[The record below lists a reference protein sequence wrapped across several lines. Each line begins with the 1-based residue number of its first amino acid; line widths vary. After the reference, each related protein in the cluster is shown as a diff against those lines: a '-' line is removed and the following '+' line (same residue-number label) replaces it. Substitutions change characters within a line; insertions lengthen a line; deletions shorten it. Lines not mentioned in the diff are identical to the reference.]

1 MKVLGLRGF
10 VIAGV
15 LVSLGWLYQQSAQ
28 VDADAHVRLVGHFE
42 QLRQQDARLGQYVL
56 QARYGLLRNYDPLV
70 TSAHEINQL
79 LLALAQEA
87 GSDFANAQSPL
98 GQAYERLKKLYADK
112 FTLLEAF
119 KSHASVLRNSRAYLP
134 LGVRQ
139 MVAQPGLTEP
149 TREALHN
156 LLESV
161 LALDENHAVEASSHI
176 QDLIQQIEHV
186 MPAKYASEWHSLV
199 AHVKLVLEYQ
209 AEVNR
214 YTRDIILSATDTEGS
229 AMFNAYGAQFTQRQ
243 VRADRYRLAL
253 ATLAAA
259 LLLYVAWALLALQ
272 RARRTLTD
280 SLRELE
286 FQKYA
291 LDQHSIVSVA
301 DRSGKII
308 DINAKF
314 TEISQY
320 SRQELVGQDHR
331 ILNSGYHSA
340 EFFRTM
346 WSTIGHGQVWRGL
359 VRNRCKDG
367 SHYWVDSTIVPF
379 RDDAGKVVRYVS
391 IRTDVTDKVQADARL
406 ADQRAFYE
414 QITETL
420 GEGLYVQDGHGCC
433 VYLNAE
439 AERLLG
445 WPREQLIGKRL
456 HPVIHQQRPD
466 GSLLAEADCPIS
478 HAVLAHGHAMLDDQ
492 VFVRRDGTAFPVALS
507 CRAVRNE
514 TGRVAS
520 VVVAF
525 TDISVRKQTEQQ
537 MQQARETAERA
548 AQVKSDFLA
557 NMSHELRTPMN
568 GIIGMTQLALETNL
582 TSDQR
587 EYVGL
592 VKSSADALLTIINDI
607 LDFSKIESGKL
618 SIEVIAFSLESML
631 RDTMKAL
638 ATRAH
643 DKGLELLLHIAPDVP
658 DRVMGDPGRLRQVMV
673 NLLGN
678 AIKFTERGEVE
689 LSVRCEASAT
699 AAATRLRFAVRDTG
713 IGIAPDKFDAIFESF
728 SQADTST
735 TRQYG
740 GTGLGLTI
748 SAQLVSLMGGKI
760 LLNSASGQ
768 GSEFYFSLELPLAKG
783 VDVQSYRKDGCIV
796 GLPVLAVDDNETNR
810 HLLVE
815 LLQHWRM
822 RPVAVASAEQALL
835 EINRAAQAGQPFALA
850 LLDVQMP
857 DMDGFTLAQKMK
869 QQAIGVAP
877 IMMLTS
883 QAQRGDVQ
891 RCRDLGLAAYL
902 TKPVVASDLLDAI
915 MTTLGAPG
923 DTTDVLTRHT
933 LREDRQQQVPAQRPL
948 SLLLAEDNA
957 VNQRLA
963 SILLGKQGHQ
973 LQIANNGQEAVQ
985 LWQQQRFDAVLM
997 DVDMPL
1003 MNGYEATAQIRALEK
1018 DRGGHTPI
1026 IAMTAHAMAGAR
1038 EECLAHGMDG
1048 YVSKPLALAA
1058 LWHELQLVLPQ
1069 DAALASATP
1078 ASVAPSL
1085 PVADF
1090 DALRQTIGDDRALYD
1105 ELVGLY
1111 QSDAPQQLQRIRDAL
1126 VNKDALALRRA
1137 AHALRGMV
1145 GVFGAARTMAI
1156 AQQLEDS
1163 SDDSALCVALA
1174 DDLERYL
1181 LELTSAL
1188 DARQW

>member
-1 MKVLGLRGF
+1 VKALGLRGAI
-10 VIAGV
+10 IAGV
-15 LVSLGWLYQQSAQ
+15 MFSLGWLYQQSAQ

-70 TSAHEINQL
+70 TSVHEISQL
-79 LLALAQEA
+79 LDGLAQDA
-87 GSDFANAQSPL
+87 GADFGDVQDPL
-98 GQAYERLKKLYADK
+98 GQAYQRLKKLYADK

-119 KSHASVLRNSRAYLP
+119 KSHTSVLRNSWAYLP
-134 LGVRQ
+134 LGVHQ
-139 MVAQPGLTEP
+139 VIAQPGLTEP
-149 TREALHN
+149 VREALHD

-161 LALDENHAVEASSHI
+161 LALDEEQHIEAATHI
-176 QDLIQQIEHV
+176 HDLIQKLEHA
-186 MPAKYASEWHSLV
+186 MPAKYATEWHSLV
-199 AHVKLVLEYQ
+199 AHVTLVLDYQ

-214 YTRDIILSATDTEGS
+214 YTRDITLSATDAQSS
-229 AMFNAYGAQFTQRQ
+229 ALFNAYGAQFAQRQ
-243 VRADRYRLAL
+243 ARAERYRLAL

-301 DRSGKII
+301 DRGGKIL
-308 DINAKF
+308 DINGKF

-320 SRQELVGQDHR
+320 SRAELVGQDHR
-331 ILNSGYHSA
+331 ILNSGYHPHA
-340 EFFRTM
+340 FFKSM
-346 WSTIGHGQVWRGL
+346 WSVIGHGQVWRGL
-359 VRNRCKDG
+359 VRNRRKDG

-379 RDDAGKVVRYVS
+379 LDDAGKVMRYVS

-406 ADQRAFYE
+406 AEQRAFYE

-420 GEGLYVQDGHGCC
+420 GEGLYVQDAHGCC

-445 WPREQLIGKRL
+445 WTRAQLIGQRL
-456 HPVIHQQRPD
+456 HPMIHHQRPD
-466 GSLLAEADCPIS
+466 GSALPEADCPIS
-478 HAVLAHGHAMLDDQ
+478 QAVRQQGHAILDDQ
-492 VFVRRDGTAFPVALS
+492 MFIRRDGTRFPVALS
-507 CRAVRNE
+507 CRAIR
-514 TGRVAS
+514 TDAGRIDS

-525 TDISVRKQTEQQ
+525 TDVSVRKQTEQQ
-537 MQQARETAERA
+537 MLLARETAERA
-548 AQVKSDFLA
+548 AQIKSDFLA
-557 NMSHELRTPMN
+557 NMSHEIRTPMN
-568 GIIGMTQLALETNL
+568 GILGMTQLALETDL
-582 TSDQR
+582 APDQR
-587 EYVGL
+587 EYIGL

-618 SIEVIAFSLESML
+618 SIEMIEFSLESML
-631 RDTMKAL
+631 RDTMKPL

-643 DKGLELLLHIAPDVP
+643 DKGLELLLRIDPDVP
-658 DRVMGDPGRLRQVMV
+658 DQVVGDPGRLRQVMM

-689 LSVRCEASAT
+689 LSVRCESSAPAT
-699 AAATRLRFAVRDTG
+699 APRLRFAVRDTG
-713 IGIAPDKFDAIFESF
+713 IGIAAEKFDTIFESF

-748 SAQLVSLMGGKI
+748 SAQLVQLMGGKI
-760 LLNSASGQ
+760 FLNSALGR
-768 GSEFYFSLELPLAKG
+768 GSEFYFYLDMPLAKG

-810 HLLVE
+810 RLLVE

-822 RPVAVASAEQALL
+822 RPVAVATAEQALL

-857 DMDGFTLAQKMK
+857 DMDGFTLAQQMK
-869 QQAIGVAP
+869 LDGLAVAP

-891 RCRDLGLAAYL
+891 RCRDMGLAAYL

-915 MTTLGAPG
+915 MTTLGEPG
-923 DTTDVLTRHT
+923 DKPGVVTRHT
-933 LREDRQQQVPAQRPL
+933 LREDRQQQVPVQRPL
-948 SLLLAEDNA
+948 NLLLAEDNA

-963 SILLGKQGHQ
+963 SILLGQQGHQ

-997 DVDMPL
+997 DVDMPV

-1018 DRGGHTPI
+1018 TLGGHTPV

-1038 EECLAHGMDG
+1038 QECLAHGMDG
-1048 YVSKPLALAA
+1048 YVSKPLALDA
-1058 LWHELQLVLPQ
+1058 LWHELELVLPQ
-1069 DAALASATP
+1069 EAVLASPTA
-1078 ASVAPSL
+1078 AAPVVL
-1085 PVADF
+1085 QAVADF
-1090 DALRQTIGDDRALYD
+1090 GALRQTIGNDRSLYD
-1105 ELVGLY
+1105 ELVSLY

-1126 VNKDALALRRA
+1126 VNNDAQALRRA

-1145 GVFGAARTMAI
+1145 GVFGAARTVAI
-1156 AQQLEDS
+1156 AQQLEDLA
-1163 SDDSALCVALA
+1163 DDSVRCAPLA
-1174 DDLERYL
+1174 DDLARCL
-1181 LELTSAL
+1181 QDLSAAL